1 MGESMLLRHGTAFN
15 ALIRFSIVDSTEI
28 VEELRKRHELSPLP
42 AVALG
47 RLITGVSLMVPWL
60 SEKEKLTYVVEGT
73 GLLKI
78 IAAQAKSNGD
88 VRGYVSPPVLENIL
102 NKQGKFDLKT
112 AIGNGTLKVIRDLGL
127 KTPYVTPV
135 PLQSGEIAEDL
146 AYYFTVSEQIPSA
159 VALGV
164 LVDKNGIKKAGGI
177 IIQILDRNLDPK
189 IIERIEKRFK
199 EITPLTSFL
208 LKHRPFDAAKYI
220 FEDSI
225 EEILEKEIKFKCDCS
240 KEKVYE
246 SLKVLTKEDLDFL
259 LNQEKAE
266 VVCKW
271 CNTKYYFTKEEIER
285 VKNEKSEERNED
297 KSNF

>member
-1 MGESMLLRHGTAFN
+1 MLLKHGISFN
-15 ALIRFSIVDSTEI
+15 ALVRFSVVESTDIVDEA
-28 VEELRKRHELSPLP
+28 RKRHELAPLP

-47 RLITGVSLMVPWL
+47 RLITGVSLMVPWM
-60 SEKEKLTYVVEGT
+60 SEKEKLTYVIEGS
-73 GLLKI
+73 GPLKI

-88 VRGYVSPPVLENIL
+88 VRGYVSPTIIENIL
-102 NKQGKFDLKT
+102 NEQGKFDLKS
-112 AIGNGTLKVIRDLGL
+112 AVGKGTLKVIRDLGL
-127 KTPYVTPV
+127 KNPYVTPV

-177 IIQILDRNLDPK
+177 IIQILDRNLDPD

-199 EITPLTSFL
+199 EITPITSFL
-208 LKHRPFDAAKYI
+208 LNHTLFDAVKYI

-225 EEILEKEIKFKCDCS
+225 EEILEKEVKFKCDCS
-240 KEKVYE
+240 KERAYE

-271 CNTKYYFTKEEIER
+271 CNTKYYFTKEEIEK
-285 VKNEKSEERNED
+285 VKNEKLEERNED